1 MKEWIAVLRAA
12 DAAAR
17 WHVHQRRKGAAEEPY
32 INHLLEVASL
42 VAEATQG
49 KNPKVII
56 AALLHDAIE
65 DQEVPRDII
74 AQEFGEEVAA
84 LVEEVTDDKS
94 LEKHQRKRKQVETAH
109 KKSDDAKR
117 IKLADK
123 TSNLR
128 AITFSPPPDWS
139 VKRRLEY
146 IRWAQ
151 EVVSGLRGASR
162 SLEEEFDRA
171 VSDAERSIH
180 VPTGSG
186 LRLSTPR
193 PKHATSTRKTAKT
206 T

>member
-109 KKSDDAKR
+109 RKSDDAKR

-146 IRWAQ
+146 INWAK
-151 EVVSGLRGASR
+151 EVVSGLRGVSR
-162 SLEEEFDRA
+162 LLENKFDRA
-171 VSDAERSIH
+171 VADAERSVH
-180 VPTGSG
+180 VPAGQ
-186 LRLSTPR
+186 P
-193 PKHATSTRKTAKT
+193 TAV
-206 T
+206 

>member
-1 MKEWIAVLRAA
+1 MATRLHDPGFHGGGKMKEWVAVLRAA

-42 VAEATQG
+42 VAEATEG
-49 KNPKVII
+49 KNPKAVI

-65 DQEVPRDII
+65 DQEVPRELI
-74 AQEFGEEVAA
+74 AREFGEAVAF
-84 LVEEVTDDKS
+84 LVEEVSDDKK
-94 LEKHQRKRKQVETAH
+94 LEKHHRKRIQVETAH

-123 TSNLR
+123 TTNLR

-146 IRWAQ
+146 IRWAK
-151 EVVSGLRGASR
+151 EVVSGLRGASPL
-162 SLEEEFDRA
+162 LEQQFDRA
-171 VSDAERSIH
+171 AEEAERSVH
-180 VPTGSG
+180 VP
-186 LRLSTPR
+186 
-193 PKHATSTRKTAKT
+193 AI
-206 T
+206 

>member
-1 MKEWIAVLRAA
+1 MQPPASTFTRGEKGRLRN
-12 DAAAR
+12 
-17 WHVHQRRKGAAEEPY
+17 P

-49 KNPKVII
+49 KNPKVVI

-65 DQEVPRDII
+65 DQEVPRELI
-74 AQEFGEEVAA
+74 AREVGEDVAA
-84 LVEEVTDDKS
+84 LVEEVSDDKA
-94 LEKHQRKRKQVETAH
+94 LEKHHRKRIQVETAH

-128 AITFSPPPDWS
+128 AITFSAPPDWS

-151 EVVSGLRGASR
+151 EVVSGLRGASPF
-162 SLEEEFDRA
+162 LEDEFDRA
-171 VSDAERSIH
+171 VKDAERSIH
-180 VPTGSG
+180 VPTG
-186 LRLSTPR
+186 
-193 PKHATSTRKTAKT
+193 KK
-206 T
+206 

>member
-1 MKEWIAVLRAA
+1 MKEWVAVLRAA

-17 WHVHQRRKGAAEEPY
+17 WHVHQRRKGASQEPY

-42 VAEATQG
+42 VAEATEGQNA
-49 KNPKVII
+49 KAVI

-65 DQEVPRDII
+65 DQEVPRELI

-84 LVEEVTDDKS
+84 LVEEVSDDKE
-94 LEKHQRKRKQVETAH
+94 LEKHERKRLQIETAH

-146 IRWAQ
+146 VRWAKT
-151 EVVSGLRGASR
+151 VVSGLRGVSAM
-162 SLEEEFDRA
+162 LEQQFDRA
-171 VSDAERSIH
+171 AEEAERSIH
-180 VPTGSG
+180 VPAALAEPHRRSE
-186 LRLSTPR
+186 
-193 PKHATSTRKTAKT
+193 
-206 T
+206 

>member
-49 KNPKVII
+49 KNPNVII
-56 AALLHDAIE
+56 AALLHDSIE
-65 DQEVPRDII
+65 DQEVPRDLI
-74 AQEFGEEVAA
+74 AREFGEDVAA
-84 LVEEVTDDKS
+84 LVEEVSDDKS
-94 LEKHQRKRKQVETAH
+94 VEKHQRKRLQVETAA

-128 AITFSPPPDWS
+128 AISFSPPPDWS

-146 IRWAQ
+146 IGWAK
-151 EVVSGLRGASR
+151 EVVSQLRGTSP
-162 SLEEEFDRA
+162 SLELQFDRA
-171 VSDAERSIH
+171 VEEAERSIL
-180 VPTGSG
+180 VPTRTGN
-186 LRLSTPR
+186 
-193 PKHATSTRKTAKT
+193 
-206 T
+206 

>member
-42 VAEATQG
+42 AAEATQG
-49 KNPKVII
+49 KNPNVII

-65 DQEVPRDII
+65 DQEVPRDFI
-74 AQEFGEEVAA
+74 AKEFGEEIAA

-94 LEKHQRKRKQVETAH
+94 LEKRQRKRKQVETAN

-128 AITFSPPPDWS
+128 AITFSAPPDWS

-146 IRWAQ
+146 IQWAK
-151 EVVSGLRGASR
+151 EVVSGLRGASP
-162 SLEEEFDRA
+162 SLELQFDRA
-171 VSDAERSIH
+171 VEEAERSIH
-180 VPTGSG
+180 VPT
-186 LRLSTPR
+186 
-193 PKHATSTRKTAKT
+193 
-206 T
+206 